1 MLAFLSQNLPT
12 IIIGLILA
20 AAVVLILVKL
30 IRDRKNGS
38 SCNCGCGCKDCPS
51 SAVCHKK

>member
-20 AAVVLILVKL
+20 TAVVLILVKL